1 MIIQETHK
9 KVFKITMSQDS
20 NIAAPIYNIVPF
32 EQHDLSKD
40 DAGLYAFSG
49 YLPLLCDRLKE
60 KYSRTELTEKQRMM
74 LDKVKDVRQQIID
87 QTSELNDVIFLHN
100 WSTERGDMS
109 NQANHCDAIIR
120 QLFDNIMMI
129 CDYKLP
135 TAWCNYYDS
144 LNE

>member
-20 NIAAPIYNIVPF
+20 NIAAPIYNVVPF
-32 EQHDLSKD
+32 EHHNLHKD
-40 DAGLYAFSG
+40 DAGLYALSG
-49 YLPLLCDRLKE
+49 YLPLLCDCLKE
-60 KYSRTELTEKQRMM
+60 KYSRTDLTEKQRKM
-74 LDKVKDVRQQIID
+74 LDKVKNVRQNIID

-109 NQANHCDAIIR
+109 DQVTHCDAIIR
-120 QLFDNIMMI
+120 QLFENIIFI
-129 CDYKLP
+129 CNYNLQ